1 MVSGRRR
8 HVDPAMQPQR
18 LDELV
23 DRAAASIV
31 LNLHH
36 QSEPVRE
43 PDVRC

>member
-23 DRAAASIV
+23 ETV
-31 LNLHH
+31 LLRPW
-36 QSEPVRE
+36 S
-43 PDVRC
+43 